1 MTEPEPSP
9 LRPDAVPIPKP
20 MEHPMTI
27 SSTLSSLPDVRPVPF
42 GLDEHKRS
50 EVCER
55 LNIWLVDLVALSLRL
70 KQAHWNLRGPRFK
83 SIHEQL
89 DEILV
94 HVQRTVDD
102 VAERV
107 VTIGGQA
114 DARPRI
120 VAEHMRLGEFPAGAL
135 TVSEAIRQCCTDL
148 SLVVERGRNLL
159 PDIAVNDPVSEDL
172 VIGALGH
179 LEKDHWLLQ
188 SQETA

>member
-1 MTEPEPSP
+1 MT
-9 LRPDAVPIPKP
+9 LTA
-20 MEHPMTI
+20 
-27 SSTLSSLPDVRPVPF
+27 LPDVRPVPF
-42 GLDEHKRS
+42 GLDETRRS

-94 HVQRTVDD
+94 DVHAAVDD
-102 VAERV
+102 VAERI

-120 VAEHMRLGEFPAGAL
+120 VAEHMHLGEFPGGPL
-135 TVSEAIRQCCTDL
+135 QVKDAIRHCCRDL
-148 SLVVERGRNLL
+148 SHVVQRGRNLL
-159 PDIAVNDPVSEDL
+159 PDIAANDAVSEDL
-172 VIGALGH
+172 VLGVLGK

-188 SQETA
+188 SQEHEPA